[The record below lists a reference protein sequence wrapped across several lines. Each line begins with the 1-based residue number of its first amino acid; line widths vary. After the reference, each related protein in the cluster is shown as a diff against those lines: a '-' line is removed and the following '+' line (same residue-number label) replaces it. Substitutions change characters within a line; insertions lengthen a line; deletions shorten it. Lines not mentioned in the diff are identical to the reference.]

1 MKHSNIKPIVLIIA
15 LLMISCKST
24 KSSTNKE
31 ALEYQ
36 KKGYSLGTIEP
47 KDTGICGWI
56 ITDSNNIN
64 YDPINIKDEEFI
76 SFSLKKEIIYFKFL
90 PLRMKNRCKNTSPI
104 ALVEVILVN
113 N

>member
-47 KDTGICGWI
+47 KDY
-56 ITDSNNIN
+56 N
-64 YDPINIKDEEFI
+64 
-76 SFSLKKEIIYFKFL
+76 
-90 PLRMKNRCKNTSPI
+90 
-104 ALVEVILVN
+104 
-113 N
+113 